1 MGKLSAEQIRK
12 YLRHG
17 FVDVSV
23 KESVPSTNTELKIL
37 AEKGAPEGTLL
48 AADSQT
54 AGRGRVG
61 KSFYSPK
68 GGLYMSIILRPELDF
83 EKSLLITPC
92 AAVSTAEAIKEVIGV
107 DVGIKW
113 VNDLF
118 FGGKKVC
125 GILTEAPFDA
135 ESGKIKYA
143 VLGIGIN
150 VFEADGGYG
159 ELSAI
164 AGALIKGETD
174 GVIKSRLAAAVVDR
188 FFDRYESLTSEIL
201 YNEYKCRLFI
211 LGRDV
216 YVNKGGEIEKMR
228 VLDIT
233 RDFNLVLKRE
243 NGEEI
248 TMSSGEISIIPM

>member
-1 MGKLSAEQIRK
+1 MNKLSAKLIRD
-12 YLRHG
+12 YLRHDSIG
-17 FVDVSV
+17 VNVA
-23 KESVPSTNTELKIL
+23 ESVPSTNAELKIL
-37 AEKGAPEGTLL
+37 AETGAPEGTLL

-61 KSFYSPK
+61 KSFYSPN

-83 EKSLLITPC
+83 EKSLLITTC
-92 AAVSTAEAIKEVIGV
+92 AAVSTAEAIKDVIGV

-118 FGGKKVC
+118 YNGKKVC

-135 ESGKIKYA
+135 ERGKIKYA

-150 VFEADGGYG
+150 VFEAVDGYG
-159 ELSAI
+159 ELSDI

-174 GVIKSRLAAAVVDR
+174 GEIKSRLASAVVDR
-188 FFDRYESLTSEIL
+188 FFDRYESLTSESH
-201 YNEYKCRLFI
+201 YEEYKRRLFL

-216 YVNKGGEIEKMR
+216 YVLKGNNREKMR

-233 RDFNLVLKRE
+233 RDFNLVLQKE
-243 NGEEI
+243 DGEKI
-248 TMSSGEISIIPM
+248 TMSSGEISIIPT